1 MRLSALFPRRHH
13 IVLGRTHHPL
23 PRPVLTLSPQEQSYH
38 ATIWGQTGSGK
49 SRLLQSLFLQ
59 HLAKGQG
66 VAIIEPHHDLSFDT
80 LTTLVQQGFFRR
92 ERAFKKLVYID
103 WGNGSYLPFNVLA
116 APGDPHTVA
125 LHVLE
130 AMVRVW
136 PELQQ
141 APTFQTL
148 FLSAMVVLIANQ
160 LPITSLYQLLSD
172 GTFRRQ
178 CLERVTDPLIH
189 QSFQSFE
196 KIRDQVAEAGSA
208 LRRAFLI
215 SFNPVARLT
224 LGQKENWLDVRRIM
238 DEGRALIVNLG
249 NIEDQE
255 TRRLIGALLLV
266 QLEQAALSRTDL
278 LPSERKPFTV
288 LLDEWASFAAQEG
301 TLGTI
306 LSQTRKFNLR
316 LYLAAQSTS
325 QISSARLAGALENC
339 KLSIA
344 FGLGRDSAAQQARQ
358 IAQVDPFAIK
368 EEGLTETQHAQY
380 LPIAEQFE
388 AWTQDLQGLPPKTAY
403 VKLLNRP
410 PVKIQTLRVPDVSV
424 PGSEM
429 ERVVGEYRRRYQRSQ
444 RGAEGQSGKHCPAT
458 ATQERAIPA
467 YTVFSTPSSAVEDSS
482 GGEGSY

>member
-1 MRLSALFPRRHH
+1 MRFAALFPPRQY
-13 IVLGRTHHPL
+13 IVLGRTHPPL
-23 PRPVLTLSPQEQSYH
+23 PRPVLALTPQEQSYH

-59 HLAKGQG
+59 HLHGGRG

-80 LTTLVQQGFFRR
+80 LTTLVHQGFFRDESAF
-92 ERAFKKLVYID
+92 ERLVYID

-130 AMVRVW
+130 AMIRVW

-148 FLSAMVVLIANQ
+148 FLSAIVVLIANT
-160 LPITSLYQLLSD
+160 LPITFLYQLLSD
-172 GTFRRQ
+172 GVFRRH
-178 CLERVTDPLIH
+178 CLERVSDPLIH
-189 QSFQSFE
+189 QSFASFE
-196 KIRDQVAEAGSA
+196 RVRDQVAEAGSA

-224 LGQKENWLDVRRIM
+224 LGQPDNWLDIRRIM

-266 QLEQAALSRTDL
+266 QIEQAALARTNL
-278 LPSERKPFTV
+278 LPSERTPFTV
-288 LLDEWASFAAQEG
+288 LVDEWASFAAQEG

-316 LYLAAQSTS
+316 LYLAAQSIA
-325 QISSARLAGALENC
+325 QIGSARLAGALENC
-339 KLSIA
+339 KLTVA
-344 FGLGRDSAAQQARQ
+344 FGLGRDSAVQQARQ
-358 IAQVDPFAIK
+358 IGEVNPYAIK

-380 LPIAEQFE
+380 LPINEQFE
-388 AWTQDLQGLPPKTAY
+388 AWTQDLQHLPPKTAY
-403 VKLLNRP
+403 VRLLNRP
-410 PVKIQTLRVPDVSV
+410 AVRIQTTHVPDFSASPRELRVVL
-424 PGSEM
+424 EH
-429 ERVVGEYRRRYQRSQ
+429 YKHRYQRTEPQAS
-444 RGAEGQSGKHCPAT
+444 RVAEQLILRIGHQT
-458 ATQERAIPA
+458 PA
-467 YTVFSTPSSAVEDSS
+467 YMLFHGSS
-482 GGEGSY
+482 GDGPLSPNT

>member
-1 MRLSALFPRRHH
+1 MRFAALFPPRHH
-13 IVLGRTHHPL
+13 IVLGRTHPPL
-23 PRPVLTLSPQEQSYH
+23 PRPVLALTPQEQSYH

-59 HLAKGQG
+59 HLHAGHG

-80 LTTLVQQGFFRR
+80 LTSLVSQGFFQD
-92 ERAFKKLVYID
+92 EIAFDRLVYLD
-103 WGNGSYLPFNVLA
+103 WGNGSYVPFNVLA

-130 AMVRVW
+130 AMIRVW
-136 PELQQ
+136 PELRQ

-148 FLSAMVVLIANQ
+148 FLSAIVVLIANT
-160 LPITSLYQLLSD
+160 LPITDLYRLLSD

-178 CLERVTDPLIH
+178 CLERVADPLIH
-189 QSFQSFE
+189 QSFASFE

-224 LGQKENWLDVRRIM
+224 LGQPDNWLDIRRMM
-238 DEGRALIVNLG
+238 DEGRALIINLG

-266 QLEQAALSRTDL
+266 QIEQAALSRTDL
-278 LPSERKPFTV
+278 LPQTRRPFTV
-288 LLDEWASFAAQEG
+288 FVDEWASFAAQEG

-316 LYLAAQSTS
+316 LYLAAQSTA
-325 QISSARLAGALENC
+325 QISSARLSGALENC
-339 KLSIA
+339 KLTIA

-358 IAQVDPFAIK
+358 IGWVDPYAIK
-368 EEGLTETQHAQY
+368 EAGLTDTQHAQY
-380 LPIAEQFE
+380 VPLAEQFE
-388 AWTQDLQGLPPKTAY
+388 AWTQDLQGLPPQTAY

-410 PVKIQTLRVPDVSV
+410 AQKIQTLPVPDVPV
-424 PGSEM
+424 IEEEM
-429 ERVVGEYRRRYQRSQ
+429 SRVIALYRNRYQRAESEASQ
-444 RGAEGQSGKHCPAT
+444 HLTRVLH
-458 ATQERAIPA
+458 RAQPVAPPA
-467 YTVFSTPSSAVEDSS
+467 YRTFEAKHVT
-482 GGEGSY
+482 